1 MHFHEFVASFL
12 WAAGL
17 YPLLLLVSNPLW
29 VKLIQALMTGFLMG
43 GTGVCPLVVEL
54 SLFLLVGGAISLGGS
69 CVAGRTLGSLS
80 ADGWDLFPPCLLFNL
95 ELLITNGWGQNFP
108 KW

>member
-1 MHFHEFVASFL
+1 MNFHEFVASFL

-29 VKLIQALMTGFLMG
+29 VKGMG

-80 ADGWDLFPPCLLFNL
+80 ADGWDSFPPCLLFNL